1 MLQTILEPIV
11 FRVEANQH
19 ARRLAMSSDHNLLGG
34 RQSEIVREIVLH
46 GRQRYFTA
54 LLARA
59 C

>member
-1 MLQTILEPIV
+1 
-11 FRVEANQH
+11 
-19 ARRLAMSSDHNLLGG
+19 MSGDHNLLGG